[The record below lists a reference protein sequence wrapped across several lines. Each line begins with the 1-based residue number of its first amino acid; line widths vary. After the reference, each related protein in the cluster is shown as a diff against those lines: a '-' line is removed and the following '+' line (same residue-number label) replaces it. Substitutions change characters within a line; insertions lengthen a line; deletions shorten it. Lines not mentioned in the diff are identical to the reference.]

1 MTIKLRRDIKQDVL
15 DDEIKIK
22 NILSKETIFK
32 HLNERKLLKI
42 ISHKWFIQVGPP
54 SDEISIRLEIA
65 ELIIAS

>member
-32 HLNERKLLKI
+32 HLDERKLLKI
-42 ISHKWFIQVGPP
+42 ISHKWFIQVGLP